1 MAMTKAEQLE
11 HLQEL
16 ITVAKDSEL
25 GYQTAAEHVDN
36 PHLANVF
43 SEYAR
48 QRAGFVEELTLE
60 AARISGDVPVDNGT
74 VKGAVVRG
82 WMNLKSAL
90 TGGGPEAL
98 VAACETGED
107 SAEAAFERVVNLG
120 LTGPLRNIVEAQV
133 GKGQGGPLAHVS
145 FEGAAS
151 GLTRSNGCD
160 LVQ

>member
-16 ITVAKDSEL
+16 VTVAKDSEL

-60 AARISGDVPVDNGT
+60 AARISGDVPAGNGT
-74 VKGAVVRG
+74 VKGAVFRG
-82 WMNLKSAL
+82 WVNLKSAL
-90 TGGGPEAL
+90 TGGSGGSLRDGRRLCPKRLRTRATSSRRSGRRSRRPTSGMCHLKAQHL
-98 VAACETGED
+98 V
-107 SAEAAFERVVNLG
+107 
-120 LTGPLRNIVEAQV
+120 
-133 GKGQGGPLAHVS
+133 
-145 FEGAAS
+145 
-151 GLTRSNGCD
+151 
-160 LVQ
+160 